1 MHTNIHIWVCVSIYL
16 YSCYAGKVY
25 IYIHTY
31 IYIYIY
37 IHKGRT
43 ITITDVVSIVTKC
56 AVSLAN
62 DLKVVDQGTLMQI
75 MKISLYVRVHI
86 KIIP

>member
-1 MHTNIHIWVCVSIYL
+1 MGLCEYIHIQLLCRKSIY
-16 YSCYAGKVY
+16 
-25 IYIHTY
+25 IYT
-31 IYIYIY
+31 YIYIY

>member
-1 MHTNIHIWVCVSIYL
+1 MHTNIHIWVCVSIYI

-25 IYIHTY
+25 IYIHT
-31 IYIYIY
+31 YIYIY

-62 DLKVVDQGTLMQI
+62 DLKEVDQGTLMQI

>member
-1 MHTNIHIWVCVSIYL
+1 MHTNIHIWVCVSIYI

-25 IYIHTY
+25 IYIHT
-31 IYIYIY
+31 YIYIY

-62 DLKVVDQGTLMQI
+62 DLKVADQGTLMQI
-75 MKISLYVRVHI
+75 MKISLYVRVHT

>member
-1 MHTNIHIWVCVSIYL
+1 MGLCEYIHIQLLCRKSIYI
-16 YSCYAGKVY
+16 YTY
-25 IYIHTY
+25 IY

-75 MKISLYVRVHI
+75 MKISLYVRVHT

>member
-1 MHTNIHIWVCVSIYL
+1 MHTNIHIWVCVNIYI
-16 YSCYAGKVY
+16 YSCYAGKV
-25 IYIHTY
+25 
-31 IYIYIY
+31 Y

-62 DLKVVDQGTLMQI
+62 DLKVVDQVSRLL
-75 MKISLYVRVHI
+75 KLH
-86 KIIP
+86 